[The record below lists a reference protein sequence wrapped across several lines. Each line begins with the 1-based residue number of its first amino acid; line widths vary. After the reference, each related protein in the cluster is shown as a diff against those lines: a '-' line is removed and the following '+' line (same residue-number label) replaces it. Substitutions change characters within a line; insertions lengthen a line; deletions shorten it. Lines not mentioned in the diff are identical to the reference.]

1 MPATEHKRSSS
12 VLIVDDTPANLIA
25 LEAVL
30 KPLGTRV
37 VSAVSGQ
44 VAIESVERESFAVA
58 VLDVQMPGMDGFQ
71 VAERFRR
78 MENGRELPIIFLT
91 AIQRDEAFAKRAY
104 AGGAADFITK
114 PFDVDILRA
123 RVRAFVDLF
132 ERREQ
137 VRMAQVA
144 LRTRER
150 DDAMKRLAG
159 FERIATAALD
169 DGDDLAGFLQKL
181 LDVFLDVAET
191 ADSARILLRV
201 GNRLRLMSWSS
212 REGALERPLSIEIG
226 SGFLGKVASSR
237 TPAELSGASDSP
249 LLEGDWHRERHTNAL
264 YCVPLMHDGELLGV
278 ADFGSRTTSAL
289 DDGEKRL
296 FGALT
301 ERAAWAVAK
310 RAERVRMRD
319 VIATAP
325 SMIAILRN
333 ADMKLTFANAAYRS
347 LLGVRDPLE
356 TTLGDLS
363 ADPPL
368 VAAARRVIESGKAQR
383 LEDVRIERASAAGA
397 ASPQE
402 TFIDV
407 TLQTL
412 LSPTGEPDELLL
424 LAVDVSGRVL
434 ARRVEEAHAHERAA
448 LLESE
453 RAARGEAERANR
465 TKDEFLATVSH
476 ELRTPLNA
484 ILGWAAMIRSDA
496 SSDVHR
502 ALEVIERNAKAQA
515 RIIDDVLDV
524 SRIVS
529 GTLRLERVDV
539 STLDVLS
546 ASLDTVRPLAK
557 ARNVSLN
564 EEIGPLRRVI
574 GDAERLRQVI
584 TNVVSNAIK
593 FTPSGGS
600 VNVAAGNDDGHVFV
614 RVADTGEGIA
624 PSFLPHLFEAFR
636 QADGTAS
643 RRHAGL
649 GLGLAIAQQL
659 VNAHGGSITAES
671 EGLGRGAVFTVRL
684 PCAKDSDRPPARRRS
699 TSEAEGEVRELE
711 GLSIVVVEDQEDSRE
726 LLAAIL
732 EARGASVESVDSGE
746 AALELIPR
754 VRPDVIVS
762 DIGMPG
768 MDGLTLIR
776 EVRRIPASR
785 GGSTPAIA
793 LTAYVHPDDRKR
805 ALAAGFDRHLGKPV
819 KADLV
824 ASTIVSLVEAPG
836 RRAD

>member
-1 MPATEHKRSSS
+1 M
-12 VLIVDDTPANLIA
+12 IVDDTPANLIA

-347 LLGVRDPLE
+347 LLGARDPLE

>member
-150 DDAMKRLAG
+150 DDAMKRL
-159 FERIATAALD
+159 
-169 DGDDLAGFLQKL
+169 GFLQKL

-347 LLGVRDPLE
+347 LLGARDPLE

>member
-1 MPATEHKRSSS
+1 
-12 VLIVDDTPANLIA
+12 
-25 LEAVL
+25 
-30 KPLGTRV
+30 
-37 VSAVSGQ
+37 
-44 VAIESVERESFAVA
+44 
-58 VLDVQMPGMDGFQ
+58 
-71 VAERFRR
+71 
-78 MENGRELPIIFLT
+78 
-91 AIQRDEAFAKRAY
+91 
-104 AGGAADFITK
+104 
-114 PFDVDILRA
+114 
-123 RVRAFVDLF
+123 
-132 ERREQ
+132 
-137 VRMAQVA
+137 
-144 LRTRER
+144 
-150 DDAMKRLAG
+150 
-159 FERIATAALD
+159 
-169 DGDDLAGFLQKL
+169 
-181 LDVFLDVAET
+181 
-191 ADSARILLRV
+191 
-201 GNRLRLMSWSS
+201 MSCSS
-212 REGALERPLSIEIG
+212 REGAAEGALSIEIG
-226 SGFLGKVASSR
+226 TGFLGNVASTR
-237 TPAELSGASDSP
+237 APAELSGAADSP
-249 LLEGDWHRERHTNAL
+249 LVEGDWHKNRRTNAL

-289 DDGEKRL
+289 DEGEKRL

-310 RAERVRMRD
+310 RAERVRMRE

-325 SMIAILRN
+325 SMIAILRR
-333 ADMKLTFANAAYRS
+333 ADMRITFGNAAYRS
-347 LLGVRDPLE
+347 LLGGRDPVE
-356 TTLGDLS
+356 TTLSDLQ
-363 ADPPL
+363 ADPAL
-368 VAAARRVIESGKAQR
+368 VPCAMRVIETGTRQR
-383 LEDVRIERASAAGA
+383 LEDVRVVRVPSDGGPA
-397 ASPQE
+397 E
-402 TFIDV
+402 TFLDV
-407 TLQTL
+407 TVQPLQ
-412 LSPTGEPDELLL
+412 SPTGDADELLL
-424 LAVDVSGRVL
+424 IAVDVSSRVL
-434 ARRVEEAHAHERAA
+434 ARRVEEAHAQERAA

-453 RAARGEAERANR
+453 RAARAEAERANR

-546 ASLDTVRPLAK
+546 ASLDSVRPLAK
-557 ARNVSLN
+557 ARNVSLT
-564 EEIGPLRRVI
+564 EEIGPLRRVV

-584 TNVVSNAIK
+584 TNIVSNAIK

-600 VNVAAGNDDGHVFV
+600 VHVQAGNDNGSVFI
-614 RVADTGEGIA
+614 RVTDTGEGIA

-659 VNAHGGSITAES
+659 VSAHGGSITAAS
-671 EGLGRGAVFTVRL
+671 DGLGKGAVFTVRL

-699 TSEAEGEVRELE
+699 TTHAEGEARELE

-732 EARGASVESVDSGE
+732 EARGASVESAESGE
-746 AALELIPR
+746 EALELIPR

-824 ASTIVSLVEAPG
+824 ASTIVSLVEAPE
-836 RRAD
+836 RREP